1 MGRQDFSEFW
11 SLPEEELGNLLR
23 PESEIPG
30 PLETVRSGLDSGEA
44 RRRLDD
50 ASIIEAKGGKGIFTL
65 LLSQFKSPIILILL
79 FATGLSF
86 FLHDPFDAI
95 IILSIVAV
103 SGFLGFFQEYGA
115 NETVKKLMA
124 VLKSTSRVLRD
135 GLEARVP
142 SEEIVPGDV
151 ILLAAGDS
159 VPGDCYLLESKNL
172 FADEAVLTG
181 ETFPAEK
188 SPGTVPAQAPPARRT
203 NTLFAG
209 THVVS
214 GTGWAV
220 VVRTGK
226 DTEFGKI
233 AGRLRL
239 KAPETEFQRGVRRFG
254 SLLLE
259 ITLMLV
265 ITIFAVNV
273 FLHRHVLDSFLFSL
287 ALAVGLTPQL
297 LPVIISINL
306 SHGAKAMAVK
316 KVIVKRLSSIENFG
330 SMDVLCSDKTGT
342 LTEGVVKVRSALSP
356 RGAEDDRVLLCAFL
370 NSAFV
375 TGFTNPIDEAI
386 RTHRKFDLSEYTK
399 IDEVPYDFVRK
410 RLSVLLSVGG
420 RGFVITKGAVTE
432 LLGCCTNVAGGLA
445 EGAGKTGAGVLREP
459 DPGGAAGQDLLLS
472 VINGASPIE
481 EGRDRILARFESMSR
496 EGYRL
501 IGVAVKGGGT
511 LRRLSTEDENGMT
524 FAGFIV
530 LHDPL
535 KGGVAGT
542 VRELHGLGVSLKIV
556 SGDNRFVV
564 ETVAKGLGL
573 PDPRVL
579 TGGEL
584 RRVSDAALL
593 KLAGDTDA
601 FAEIEPNQKE
611 RIILALKK
619 SGHVV
624 GYLGDGIND
633 APALHS
639 ADVGISV
646 NGAVSVAKEAAD
658 IVLLEKD
665 LGVLRDGILTGR
677 HTFANTLKYVF
688 MATSANFGNMFSMA
702 GASLFLPFLPLL
714 PKQILLTNLL
724 TDIPEMTIASDHVD
738 DEMVMRPRKWNIGFI
753 RSFMLVF
760 GILSSFFDYATF
772 AALRLIFRAGEAQF
786 RTGWFVESVVSA
798 CLVVLVVRTRKFF
811 LRSRPRAPLA
821 LATLSVV
828 AFAAALPYTPIAHVF
843 GLVPVPPR
851 FLLSLAAI
859 VVAYIL
865 SAEVLKRLF
874 YRRVKET

>member
-1 MGRQDFSEFW
+1 VSRQDFSEFW
-11 SLPEEELGNLLR
+11 SLPERELLAL
-23 PESEIPG
+23 
-30 PLETVRSGLDSGEA
+30 LETSRSGLDSGEA
-44 RRRLDD
+44 RRRLGD
-50 ASIIEAKGGKGIFTL
+50 ASIIEAKGGKGVFRL

-142 SEEIVPGDV
+142 SEEIVTGDA
-151 ILLAAGDS
+151 ILLAAGDGI
-159 VPGDCYLLESKNL
+159 PGDCCLLESKNL

-188 SPGTVPAQAPPARRT
+188 SPGIVPVEAPPARRT

-214 GTGWAV
+214 GTGRAV

-239 KAPETEFQRGVRRFG
+239 KPPETEFQRGVRRFG

-265 ITIFAVNV
+265 IAIFAVNV

-306 SHGAKAMAVK
+306 SHGAKGMAAK
-316 KVIVKRLSSIENFG
+316 KVIVKRLASIENFG

-342 LTEGVVKVRSALSP
+342 LTEGVVRVRSALSP

-386 RTHRKFDLSEYTK
+386 RTHGKFDLSEYTK

-420 RGFVITKGAVTE
+420 RGFVVTKGAVTE

-445 EGAGKTGAGVLREP
+445 EGADQTGAGV
-459 DPGGAAGQDLLLS
+459 LLS

-481 EGRDRILARFESMSR
+481 EGRDRILARFESMSG

-511 LRRLSTEDENGMT
+511 LRRLSREDENGMT

-535 KGGVAGT
+535 KRDVAGT
-542 VRELHGLGVSLKIV
+542 VRELQGLGVSLKIV

-573 PDPRVL
+573 KDPRVL

-584 RRVSDAALL
+584 RRASDAALL
-593 KLAGDTDA
+593 KLAGETDA

-688 MATSANFGNMFSMA
+688 MASSANFGNMFSMA

-724 TDIPEMTIASDHVD
+724 TDVPEMTIASDHVD
-738 DEMVMRPRKWNIGFI
+738 DEMVKRPRKWNIGFI

-760 GILSSFFDYATF
+760 GVLSSFFDYATF

-798 CLVVLVVRTRKFF
+798 SLVVLVVRTRRFF

-851 FLLSLAAI
+851 FLFSLAAI
-859 VVAYIL
+859 VAAYIL
-865 SAEVLKRLF
+865 SAEFLKRIF

>member
-1 MGRQDFSEFW
+1 MGRPNSGEFW
-11 SLPEEELGNLLR
+11 CIPEGELLAL
-23 PESEIPG
+23 
-30 PLETVRSGLDSGEA
+30 LETTRSGLEPLEA
-44 RRRLDD
+44 RRRFDSANL
-50 ASIIEAKGGKGIFTL
+50 IGGERGRGVFTL

-86 FLHDPFDAI
+86 FLHDPFDAL

-115 NETVKKLMA
+115 NETVAKLSQ

-142 SEEIVPGDV
+142 SDEIVPGDV

-188 SPGTVPAQAPPARRT
+188 SPGIVPVEAPPARRM

-214 GTGWAV
+214 GTGRAV

-226 DTEFGKI
+226 DTDFGKI

-265 ITIFAVNV
+265 IAIFAVNV

-297 LPVIISINL
+297 LPVIVSINL
-306 SHGAKAMAVK
+306 SHGAKGMAAR
-316 KVIVKRLSSIENFG
+316 KVIVKRLASIENFG

-342 LTEGVVKVRSALSP
+342 LTEGVVRVRSALSP
-356 RGAEDDRVLLCAFL
+356 RGGEDDRVLLGAFL

-386 RTHRKFDLSEYTK
+386 RTHKKFDLPGYTK

-410 RLSVLLSVGG
+410 RLSVLLSAGG
-420 RGFVITKGAVTE
+420 RRFMITKGAVTE
-432 LLGCCTNVAGGLA
+432 LLGCCANAADGPADDAGHG
-445 EGAGKTGAGVLREP
+445 GAGV
-459 DPGGAAGQDLLLS
+459 LLS
-472 VINGASPIE
+472 VINGARPIE
-481 EGRDRILARFESMSR
+481 EGRDRILTRFESMSR

-501 IGVAVKGGGT
+501 IGVAVKDGGT

-535 KGGVAGT
+535 KRGVAGT
-542 VRELHGLGVSLKIV
+542 VMELRGLGVSLKIV
-556 SGDNRFVV
+556 SGDNRFVA

-584 RRVSDAALL
+584 RRVSDASLL
-593 KLAGDTDA
+593 KLAVETDA

-665 LGVLRDGILTGR
+665 LGVLRDGILMGR

-724 TDIPEMTIASDHVD
+724 TDVPEMTIASDHVD
-738 DEMVMRPRKWNIGFI
+738 DEMVKRPRKWNIGFI

-760 GILSSFFDYATF
+760 GLLSSFFDYATF

-798 CLVVLVVRTRKFF
+798 SLVVLVVRTRRFF

-828 AFAAALPYTPIAHVF
+828 AFAAALPYIPTARVF

-859 VVAYIL
+859 VAAYIL

>member
-1 MGRQDFSEFW
+1 MGRPNSGEFW
-11 SLPEEELGNLLR
+11 CIPEGELLAL
-23 PESEIPG
+23 
-30 PLETVRSGLDSGEA
+30 LETTRSGLEPLEA
-44 RRRLDD
+44 RRRFDSANL
-50 ASIIEAKGGKGIFTL
+50 IGGARGRGVFTL

-86 FLHDPFDAI
+86 FLHDPFDAL

-115 NETVKKLMA
+115 NETVAKLSQ

-142 SEEIVPGDV
+142 SDEIVPGDV
-151 ILLAAGDS
+151 ILLAACDS

-188 SPGTVPAQAPPARRT
+188 SPGIVPVEAPPARRM

-214 GTGWAV
+214 GTGRAV

-226 DTEFGKI
+226 DTDFGKI

-265 ITIFAVNV
+265 IAIFAVNV

-297 LPVIISINL
+297 LPVIVSINL
-306 SHGAKAMAVK
+306 SHGAKGMAAR
-316 KVIVKRLSSIENFG
+316 KVIVKRLASIENFG

-342 LTEGVVKVRSALSP
+342 LTEGVVRVRSALSP
-356 RGAEDDRVLLCAFL
+356 RGGEDDRVLLGAFL

-386 RTHRKFDLSEYTK
+386 RTHKKFDLPGYTK

-410 RLSVLLSVGG
+410 RLSVLLSAGG
-420 RGFVITKGAVTE
+420 RRFMITKGAVTE
-432 LLGCCTNVAGGLA
+432 LLGCCANAADGPADDAGHG
-445 EGAGKTGAGVLREP
+445 GAGV
-459 DPGGAAGQDLLLS
+459 LLS
-472 VINGASPIE
+472 VINGARPIE
-481 EGRDRILARFESMSR
+481 EGRDRILTRFESMSR

-501 IGVAVKGGGT
+501 IGVAVKDGGT

-535 KGGVAGT
+535 KRGVAGT
-542 VRELHGLGVSLKIV
+542 VMELRGLGVSLKIV
-556 SGDNRFVV
+556 SGDNRFVA

-579 TGGEL
+579 TGG
-584 RRVSDAALL
+584 S
-593 KLAGDTDA
+593 
-601 FAEIEPNQKE
+601 
-611 RIILALKK
+611 
-619 SGHVV
+619 SG
-624 GYLGDGIND
+624 G
-633 APALHS
+633 
-639 ADVGISV
+639 
-646 NGAVSVAKEAAD
+646 
-658 IVLLEKD
+658 
-665 LGVLRDGILTGR
+665 
-677 HTFANTLKYVF
+677 
-688 MATSANFGNMFSMA
+688 
-702 GASLFLPFLPLL
+702 
-714 PKQILLTNLL
+714 
-724 TDIPEMTIASDHVD
+724 
-738 DEMVMRPRKWNIGFI
+738 
-753 RSFMLVF
+753 
-760 GILSSFFDYATF
+760 
-772 AALRLIFRAGEAQF
+772 
-786 RTGWFVESVVSA
+786 
-798 CLVVLVVRTRKFF
+798 
-811 LRSRPRAPLA
+811 
-821 LATLSVV
+821 
-828 AFAAALPYTPIAHVF
+828 
-843 GLVPVPPR
+843 
-851 FLLSLAAI
+851 
-859 VVAYIL
+859 
-865 SAEVLKRLF
+865 
-874 YRRVKET
+874 